1 MKILWRII
9 VLSLA
14 ILLLASLVTR
24 AVITRMAADDV
35 YKVECLD
42 LGGFVS
48 EGKCVRSVGP

>member
-35 YKVECLD
+35 YKIECLAR
-42 LGGFVS
+42 GGFVS
-48 EGKCVRSVGP
+48 EGQCVRGVEP